1 MIPSEEFQRVT
12 VPSTRFQRT
21 TRDWMDQANNHRYSY
36 HFSWLGLRIIQ
47 FPQDLIAMQ
56 EIIWEVKPDL
66 IIETGI
72 AHGGSSVFYAS
83 MMQLLDRGGTVISI
97 DVDIRKHNRT
107 AIENHPMFP
116 HITMLEGSSTDESIF
131 QQVSQL
137 VEGKETVLVVLDSNH
152 THQHVLRELQLYSLL
167 VTKGSY
173 LVVFDTVIEDMPSD
187 SFPNRPWCKGD
198 NPKTAVWEFLKT
210 NDRFE
215 IDRQLESTLLIT
227 VAPDGYLK
235 CIKR

>member
-1 MIPSEEFQRVT
+1 MIPSNQ
-12 VPSTRFQRT
+12 FQRT
-21 TRDWMDQANNHRYSY
+21 TRDWMDQANAHMYSY
-36 HFSWLGLRIIQ
+36 HFSWLGLRMIQ
-47 FPQDLIAMQ
+47 FPQDMIAMQ

-83 MMQLLDRGGTVISI
+83 MMQLLDRGGEVISI
-97 DVDIRKHNRT
+97 DIDIRKHNRT
-107 AIENHPMFP
+107 AIENHPMSKY
-116 HITMLEGSSTDESIF
+116 ITMLEGSSIDESIF
-131 QQVSQL
+131 QQVVNL
-137 VEGKETVLVVLDSNH
+137 VQDRGTILVVLDSNH
-152 THQHVLRELQLYSLL
+152 THHHVLRELQLYSLL

-173 LVVFDTVIEDMPSD
+173 LVVFDTVIEDMPPEC
-187 SFPNRPWCKGD
+187 FPNRPWGKGD

-215 IDRQLESTLLIT
+215 IDNQLESSLLIT

>member
-1 MIPSEEFQRVT
+1 MIPSHQFRD
-12 VPSTRFQRT
+12 T
-21 TRDWMDQANNHRYSY
+21 THNWMDQANEHRYSY
-36 HFSWLGLRIIQ
+36 NFSWMGLRVIQ
-47 FPQDLIAMQ
+47 FPQDLLAMQ

-83 MMQLLDRGGTVISI
+83 MMQLLDKGGEVISI
-97 DVDIRKHNRT
+97 DIDIRQHNRV
-107 AIENHPMFP
+107 AIENHPMY
-116 HITMLEGSSTDESIF
+116 HRITKLEGSSTDELIF
-131 QQVSQL
+131 QEVMRL
-137 VEGKETVLVVLDSNH
+137 ARGKERILVVLDSNH

-173 LVVFDTVIEDMPSD
+173 LVVFDTVIEDMPPD
-187 SFPNRPWCKGD
+187 SFPNRPWGRGN
-198 NPKTAVWEFLKT
+198 NPKTAVWEFLRT

-215 IDRQLESTLLIT
+215 IDKGMEDKLLIT

-235 CIKR
+235 CIKE